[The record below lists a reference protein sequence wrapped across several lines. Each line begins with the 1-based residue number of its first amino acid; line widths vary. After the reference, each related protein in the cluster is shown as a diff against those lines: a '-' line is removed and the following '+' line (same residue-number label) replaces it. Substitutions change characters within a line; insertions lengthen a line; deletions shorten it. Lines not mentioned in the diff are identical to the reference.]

1 MGVIPN
7 RLIQDL
13 FNYGKS
19 QLHIGHSCGIYPF
32 QFLLQPAENRSFGS
46 AAESTG
52 CARIQKSYGAYLAG
66 RVAHLRKNFNTAAD
80 YYIKALNEDP
90 DNQDLLSRVYVILA
104 SKGRIAEAARYA
116 EISLQKGDK
125 NNITYIIIAVEEMK
139 QGRYPEVIKTINKLD
154 GQVYREFINP
164 LINAWAYAG
173 ENRPDKALKELS
185 AIEKEPSFRALY
197 NFHAGMINDYFGRT
211 AEARKHYE
219 VIVNEESLEM
229 SFRALQVITN
239 FYIRSGEQEKAIAL
253 VNKYTDDKLM
263 LDMLNK
269 LANDVRRADP
279 QTTAKIINSPQLG
292 LSEALF
298 SIAAT
303 LRQGP
308 SGVDLAHIFICL
320 SIYSNPKYDLAKL
333 LLADI
338 LENREMY
345 AEANDVYN
353 EISEDSVAYYS
364 AQVKKANNYVALQD
378 YKNAEILLKSL
389 ALESPG
395 NYQVLLDLGDV
406 LRLQNK
412 PKEAIRFY
420 EEALEKLPENASQQW
435 VLYYAL
441 GVSYESNK
449 QWDKA
454 EENLVKA
461 LDISQ
466 NNYLILNYL
475 GYSWLK
481 QGKNVESAFGMVVD
495 ATISCPPT
503 DTSRTVSVGPF
514 TSSGCMTAQSNILK
528 KRRNSNRPMR

>member
-1 MGVIPN
+1 MVNGET
-7 RLIQDL
+7 LDE
-13 FNYGKS
+13 
-19 QLHIGHSCGIYPF
+19 PF
-32 QFLLQPAENRSFGS
+32 GTAVKDQWSKVEFLVTVP
-46 AAESTG
+46 
-52 CARIQKSYGAYLAG
+52 
-66 RVAHLRKNFNTAAD
+66 
-80 YYIKALNEDP
+80 
-90 DNQDLLSRVYVILA
+90 
-104 SKGRIAEAARYA
+104 
-116 EISLQKGDK
+116 
-125 NNITYIIIAVEEMK
+125 
-139 QGRYPEVIKTINKLD
+139 
-154 GQVYREFINP
+154 
-164 LINAWAYAG
+164 
-173 ENRPDKALKELS
+173 
-185 AIEKEPSFRALY
+185 
-197 NFHAGMINDYFGRT
+197 
-211 AEARKHYE
+211 
-219 VIVNEESLEM
+219 
-229 SFRALQVITN
+229 
-239 FYIRSGEQEKAIAL
+239 EKAVAL

-389 ALESPG
+389 ALESPE

-495 ATISCPPT
+495 AYNQLPT
-503 DTSRTVSVGPF
+503 DGHITDSLGWAFYQLGMYDRSIEYLEKAAELEPANALINEHLGDAYWLGGRKNEARFQWHHALTLPDDSGEVIREEGPCGIQHDIHE
-514 TSSGCMTAQSNILK
+514 GCGG
-528 KRRNSNRPMR
+528 